1 MNTEELKTK
10 CLAETLKHIKRV
22 NYFLTLCGAEIV
34 KRGLIHDDS
43 KLEEPELTGF
53 AVNTDKLSKVEY
65 GSKEYRQMLE
75 DLKPTIQHH
84 YANNRHHTEHWPNG
98 INDMNLIDVLEMLCD
113 WRAAGERNKNG
124 NIKKSIEVNAEK
136 YNISP
141 QLRKILE
148 NTARDLFN

>member
-1 MNTEELKTK
+1 MSIENLKTK

-22 NYFLTLCGAEIV
+22 GFFINICV
-34 KRGLIHDDS
+34 KELSERAQNHDNS

-53 AVNTDKLSKVEY
+53 AINTERLSKVEY
-65 GSKEYRQMLE
+65 GSSEYKEMLQE
-75 DLKPTIQHH
+75 LKPTIEHH

-113 WRAAGERNKNG
+113 WKAAGERNKNG

-136 YNISP
+136 YGINQ
-141 QLRKILE
+141 QLKTILE
-148 NTARDLFN
+148 NTARDLFK